1 MKNLLFA
8 TFVFLNLTGFSQ
20 NENPANYFYTQLLG
34 ESVVLNFELRQGAVC
49 FGIQIQRRDEF
60 SEFEQIGVISGICG
74 SEDSPESYV
83 YVDEQPL
90 KNQRSFYRLIFNG
103 IGQSH
108 EVEVFVPDFSQRP
121 YVVAIEP
128 NSQQWAIFFRNPLE
142 QNIQLNLYALSGV
155 KLHASAG
162 QSNFM
167 LLPSEL
173 WREKILVFMLFSDDG
188 EFFISGKVLFP

>member
-1 MKNLLFA
+1 MKKLLVSIV
-8 TFVFLNLTGFSQ
+8 VFLSLTGFSQ
-20 NENPANYFYTQLLG
+20 TENPANYFYSQVIG
-34 ESVVLNFELRQGAVC
+34 ESVALNFELRQGAVC

-74 SEDSPESYV
+74 SEDSPESFV

-108 EVEVFVPDFSQRP
+108 EIEVFVPDFSERP

-142 QNIQLNLYALSGV
+142 QNIQLNLHSLNGV
-155 KLHASAG
+155 KLYASSS
-162 QSNFM
+162 QNNFI
-167 LLPSEL
+167 LLPTEL
-173 WREKILVFMLFSDDG
+173 WREKILVFVLFSDDS
-188 EFFISGKVLFP
+188 EFVISGKVFFP